1 MRVGGKIGENYLL
14 AKISSCTVVHCQGA
28 LKKILMFFFSY
39 CSISD
44 PIPGMVEDGETKKKL
59 SLRSKEGKILAAPKV
74 IKKQDMAAKPK
85 PGKKVKKVPRDE
97 ILISQN
103 DDEE

>member
-1 MRVGGKIGENYLL
+1 
-14 AKISSCTVVHCQGA
+14 
-28 LKKILMFFFSY
+28 
-39 CSISD
+39 
-44 PIPGMVEDGETKKKL
+44 MVEDGETKKKL
-59 SLRSKEGKILAAPKV
+59 SLRSKDGKILAAPKV